1 MYLGDNGSG
10 WHPHAA
16 HSRAVSAKIGELLL
30 ESRLPR
36 REGKGPGAGGRTD
49 GGVADISALQLF
61 HEAA

>member
-16 HSRAVSAKIGELLL
+16 HARAVSAKIGELLL

-36 REGKGPGAGGRTD
+36 REGKGPGA
-49 GGVADISALQLF
+49 DISALQLF